1 MATWDEGPGS
11 IGSMNVD
18 DDIYY
23 DPRTGQ
29 YYGHYREAWYN
40 SRGKGGKYFTEVAAL
55 SPWELEQFKKYNK
68 KGVRIFGGKGRDAYQ
83 GPGRLVGTPDA
94 GFDSGSGTGVPAGEP
109 VFQQDNSSSPNP
121 FSRGKK
127 DRGYRLR
134 KDGSADD
141 EFIGEIIDRAD
152 WWDTERVGG
161 QRGNRRK
168 AMMSSRQNAVQAFRD
183 AFYGNDWGGK

>member
-18 DDIYY
+18 QDIYY
-23 DPRTGQ
+23 DPRTNQ
-29 YYGHYREAWYN
+29 YYGHYRQAYYN
-40 SRGKGGKYFTEVAAL
+40 SRGKGGKTFTEVAAL
-55 SPWELEQFKKYNK
+55 SPYELEQFKKYNK
-68 KGVRIFGGKGRDAYQ
+68 PNVAIFGKKGRNNYQ
-83 GPGRLVGTPDA
+83 GPGRLVGQPEFFGD
-94 GFDSGSGTGVPAGEP
+94 GGVPEGEP
-109 VFQQDNSSSPNP
+109 VFESRNDYEVTP
-121 FSRGKK
+121 FGRGGTK
-127 DRGYRLR
+127 RGSKRR
-134 KDGSADD
+134 KDGNADD

-168 AMMSSRQNAVQAFRD
+168 AMMSSRNNAVQAFRD

>member
-23 DPRTGQ
+23 DPRTGK
-29 YYGHYREAWYN
+29 YYGYYREAWYN
-40 SRGKGGKYFTEVAAL
+40 SRGPGGRNFTEVAVL
-55 SPWELEQFKKYNK
+55 NPNELEAFKKYNK
-68 KGVRIFGGKGRDAYQ
+68 KNVAIFGGKGRNAYQ
-83 GPGRLVGTPDA
+83 GPGRLLGQAPQGYGDPSYSISDEPEFVRQDGNMVGA
-94 GFDSGSGTGVPAGEP
+94 GAIG
-109 VFQQDNSSSPNP
+109 
-121 FSRGKK
+121 GKE
-127 DRGYRLR
+127 RGYQRR
-134 KDGSADD
+134 RDGSADD
-141 EFIGEIIDRAD
+141 RFIEPIIDRAD

-168 AMMSSRQNAVQAFRD
+168 AMISSRQNAVQAFRD